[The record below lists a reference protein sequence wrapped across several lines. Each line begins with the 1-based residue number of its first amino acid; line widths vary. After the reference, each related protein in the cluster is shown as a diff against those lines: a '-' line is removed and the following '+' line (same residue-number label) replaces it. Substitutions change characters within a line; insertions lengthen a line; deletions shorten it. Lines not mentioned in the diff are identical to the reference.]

1 LVIQAC
7 ETIGFAVANL
17 VHLLAPDKVILG
29 GGLVEAMEDL
39 VVETVRETA
48 EKNVLEVYQGRF
60 EVIAAKLGD
69 DAGVRGAAAWAK
81 KNLS

>member
-1 LVIQAC
+1 
-7 ETIGFAVANL
+7 
-17 VHLLAPDKVILG
+17 
-29 GGLVEAMEDL
+29 MEDL

-48 EKNVLEVYQGRF
+48 EKNVLEVYHGRF